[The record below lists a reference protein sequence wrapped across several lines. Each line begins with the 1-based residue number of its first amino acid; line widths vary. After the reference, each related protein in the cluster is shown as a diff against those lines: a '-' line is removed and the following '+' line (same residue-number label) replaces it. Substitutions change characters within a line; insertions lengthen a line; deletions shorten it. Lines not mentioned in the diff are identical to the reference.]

1 MGLQRTSSTYQ
12 DEQPKTA
19 ASKDKVVTTIA
30 GAKASLEQALADL
43 EHLPAF
49 DSGKI
54 AFAAHALNNFLGVIR
69 GTAELLLVSLRKDRD
84 INVRIR
90 AEALVHAADLMTHT
104 VNQLMNTSAPAK
116 PSLIYDHI
124 DLTSLVQ
131 KVCDYYKRVAS
142 KKKISIVFTYTE
154 APLAWSDR
162 VAVAAILDNLLSNA
176 VKYSPQERSIFVTV
190 SAGTASDVVCS
201 VRDEGPGISPDDQAR
216 LFQRGVRLSAVPT
229 GGEPSTGYGL
239 AVAQELIDN
248 LGGKVWC
255 VSELG
260 DGACFSIS
268 LPTHSPHNRQVPAAL
283 HEAQTN

>member
-1 MGLQRTSSTYQ
+1 MTKTELKRTERYMV
-12 DEQPKTA
+12 

-49 DSGKI
+49 DSGQI

-69 GTAELLLVSLRKDRD
+69 GTAELLLISLRNNRD
-84 INVRIR
+84 IQVRIK

-116 PSLIYDHI
+116 PRLIYDYM

-131 KVCDYYKRVAS
+131 KACDYYGGIAAR
-142 KKKISIVFTYTE
+142 KKIRVVFMPME
-154 APLAWSDR
+154 APHAWSDR

-176 VKYSPQERSIFVTV
+176 FKYSPQETSVLVTV
-190 SAGTASDVVCS
+190 SARSPNVICS
-201 VRDEGPGISPDDQAR
+201 VRDEGPGISPDDQAK

-239 AVAQELIDN
+239 AVAKDLIDS
-248 LGGKVWC
+248 LGGKMWC
-255 VSELG
+255 ESELG
-260 DGACFSIS
+260 RGACFSIS
-268 LPTHSPHNRQVPAAL
+268 LPVHPLPNPAL
-283 HEAQTN
+283 DT